1 MFFVRE
7 YHVKREFII
16 KSTGKNEHA
25 GQIILQSLDAPGS
38 ILAKIRS

>member
-7 YHVKREFII
+7 YHVKGEFLI

-25 GQIILQSLDAPGS
+25 VLIILQILDAPGS
-38 ILAKIRS
+38 ILAKIRC